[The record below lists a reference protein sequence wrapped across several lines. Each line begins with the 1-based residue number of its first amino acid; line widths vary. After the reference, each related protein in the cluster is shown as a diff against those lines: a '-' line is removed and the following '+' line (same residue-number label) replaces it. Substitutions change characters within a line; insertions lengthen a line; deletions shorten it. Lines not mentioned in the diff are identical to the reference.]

1 MKSIKFIALLLCIIV
16 GLTATVT
23 IFMLKNEELIT
34 ENEMLKQEISD
45 YKWQIE
51 QIPYVIEANLDSW
64 CHGGYQ

>member
-1 MKSIKFIALLLCIIV
+1 MKSIKFIVLLLCIIV
-16 GLTATVT
+16 GLTATIT

-34 ENEMLKQEISD
+34 ENEMLKQEITD